1 MKTNWLTAI
10 QGLIEWTEKSQVLS
24 VLYSFFDT
32 KLQKVIKGKVMFV
45 FQIERKTSLLL
56 KSWYKASP

>member
-1 MKTNWLTAI
+1 MKTNWLTTI

>member
-1 MKTNWLTAI
+1 MKTNLLTTI
-10 QGLIEWTEKSQVLS
+10 QVLIEWTEKSQVLS
-24 VLYSFFDT
+24 VLYSFFDK